1 MTLTEILIKGVIRIV
16 LGYTLNVVGA
26 TYMNS
31 KYGNDLAKLSYG
43 YSKKKKNY
51 AKTIIGNALYFIP
64 VVGTILVVINVL
76 IIGGLIVACQV
87 LGKDEKGNKKII
99 GKFGDTIE
107 MPDERLKKLQR
118 GQEMHKAIIDS
129 LKVDGLDDKEIK
141 EFMKEAKKEEPYLNS
156 DNSKEINIS
165 TQRTENL
172 KLLEDLKEELKN
184 PKKAYKYSF
193 GKKIQFADIDDE
205 FITIGVSKLNRNGI
219 VNDKTNGDKPKIYT
233 KKFELKQD

>member
-1 MTLTEILIKGVIRIV
+1 MTLTKILIKGVIRIV
-16 LGYTLNVVGA
+16 LRYALNMAGA

-31 KYGNDLAKLSYG
+31 KYGDDLAKLAYG

-64 VVGTILVVINVL
+64 VVGTILVVVNVL

-87 LGKDEKGNKKII
+87 LGKDEKFNKKIM

-118 GQEMHKAIIDS
+118 GQEMHKTIIDS

-141 EFMKEAKKEEPYLNS
+141 EFEHIKIPKSKWLKFRINSQNAK
-156 DNSKEINIS
+156 DIQNIS
-165 TQRTENL
+165 YKFYGEFLPSVKYNL
-172 KLLEDLKEELKN
+172 KELPELEYYHD
-184 PKKAYKYSF
+184 
-193 GKKIQFADIDDE
+193 G
-205 FITIGVSKLNRNGI
+205 ITDFLVA
-219 VNDKTNGDKPKIYT
+219 IY
-233 KKFELKQD
+233 